1 MTPQMVWDM
10 AAAEESG
17 PDIGKILGQFA
28 QYGVVGL
35 IVVLLTV
42 GVIVPKYVMN
52 ALTAEKD
59 NWRTAF
65 EQERAREQ
73 LIAAQA
79 RVDTANEQGRA
90 MVQLLEKLGHRTQ
103 PTGSARCGRSPA
115 GAHRRLP
122 SRRPRPGPPRSPSRG
137 PARAPEAEGRLT
149 ESRRVKER
157 LGARNRAN
165 AYSDWIEGIVLGR
178 LNRDA

>member
-1 MTPQMVWDM
+1 MIPDLMQVL
-10 AAAEESG
+10 AAAEETGG
-17 PDIGKILGQFA
+17 PDVGKLLSTFA

-35 IVVLLTV
+35 IVVLLII

-65 EQERAREQ
+65 EAERAAHQVTREQ

-79 RVDTANEQGRA
+79 SVDTANEQGRA

-103 PTGSARCGRSPA
+103 PTGS
-115 GAHRRLP
+115 
-122 SRRPRPGPPRSPSRG
+122 
-137 PARAPEAEGRLT
+137 
-149 ESRRVKER
+149 V
-157 LGARNRAN
+157 
-165 AYSDWIEGIVLGR
+165 
-178 LNRDA
+178 

>member
-1 MTPQMVWDM
+1 MPTPRRIFLRIPTQGGPVPQQWFWVI
-10 AAAEESG
+10 AAAEEASGG

-35 IVVLLTV
+35 VVGLLIV

-65 EQERAREQ
+65 EQERTAHQVTREQ

-79 RVDTANEQGRA
+79 SVDTANEQGRA

-103 PTGSARCGRSPA
+103 PTGSA
-115 GAHRRLP
+115 
-122 SRRPRPGPPRSPSRG
+122 
-137 PARAPEAEGRLT
+137 
-149 ESRRVKER
+149 
-157 LGARNRAN
+157 
-165 AYSDWIEGIVLGR
+165 
-178 LNRDA
+178 

>member
-1 MTPQMVWDM
+1 LIPELFGSL
-10 AAAEESG
+10 AAVEESG

-35 IVVLLTV
+35 IVVLLIV
-42 GVIVPKYVMN
+42 GVLVPKYVMN

-65 EQERAREQ
+65 EQERTAHQVTREQ

-79 RVDTANEQGRA
+79 SVDTANEQGRA

-103 PTGSARCGRSPA
+103 PTGSA
-115 GAHRRLP
+115 
-122 SRRPRPGPPRSPSRG
+122 
-137 PARAPEAEGRLT
+137 
-149 ESRRVKER
+149 
-157 LGARNRAN
+157 
-165 AYSDWIEGIVLGR
+165 
-178 LNRDA
+178 

>member
-1 MTPQMVWDM
+1 MPRPRRVFLRTPRKEVPLIPELFGSL
-10 AAAEESG
+10 AAVEESG

-35 IVVLLTV
+35 IVVLLIV
-42 GVIVPKYVMN
+42 GVLVPKYVMN

-65 EQERAREQ
+65 EQERAAHQVTREQ

-79 RVDTANEQGRA
+79 SVDTANEQGRA

-103 PTGSARCGRSPA
+103 PTGSA
-115 GAHRRLP
+115 
-122 SRRPRPGPPRSPSRG
+122 
-137 PARAPEAEGRLT
+137 
-149 ESRRVKER
+149 
-157 LGARNRAN
+157 
-165 AYSDWIEGIVLGR
+165 
-178 LNRDA
+178 